1 MLTSR
6 PAVRVGDEAAPT
18 EIALS
23 RTDFVRYAG
32 VSGDFN
38 PMHHDEAKAVAAGMP
53 SVFAPGMLNAGIL
66 ASAVTDWL
74 GPNCLTRFA
83 VRFTKQVWPGV
94 PLSTRIVVV
103 GADET
108 TGTVEVSCQLV
119 DSDGNIVVQGQATAR
134 VDEQR
139 P

>member
-1 MLTSR
+1 MPTSR
-6 PAVRVGDEAAPT
+6 PAVRVGDEAVPT

-38 PMHHDEAKAVAAGMP
+38 PMHHDETKAVAAGMP

-74 GPNCLTRFA
+74 GPDCLTRFA

-94 PLSTRIVVV
+94 PLSTRVVVV
-103 GADET
+103 GADEAS
-108 TGTVEVSCQLV
+108 GTVEVSCQLV

-134 VDEQR
+134 VGGRR